1 LWITDNYPYICGNID
16 NNMKTF
22 KEIERKFLL
31 KRFPKL
37 DKINSVYQ
45 IQQWYHHD
53 GYRYR
58 HQVEIPSGDVV
69 IYKTKKTNISK
80 GVNMEEETTL
90 TLDELNAI
98 DLSNSLSIKKIRTVV
113 KYKGLKFEI
122 DKYEGINIVILEV
135 ELDDLEQKINI
146 PKYIEKEILY
156 EVTGIKEFSN
166 KSLSD

>member
-1 LWITDNYPYICGNID
+1 
-16 NNMKTF
+16 MKTF

-37 DKINSVYQ
+37 DKINNVYQ

-58 HQVEIPSGDVV
+58 HQVEIPSGEV
-69 IYKTKKTNISK
+69 IIFKTKKTNVSK
-80 GVNMEEETTL
+80 GVNIEEETTL
-90 TLDELNAI
+90 TLDELKTV
-98 DLSNSLSIKKIRTVV
+98 DLSNSLSIKKTRTVV

-122 DKYEGINIVILEV
+122 DKYDGINIVILEV
-135 ELDDLEQKINI
+135 ELDDIEQKINI
-146 PKYIEKEILY
+146 PKYIENEIIY

-166 KSLSD
+166 KSLSE

>member
-1 LWITDNYPYICGNID
+1 
-16 NNMKTF
+16 MKTF

-37 DKINSVYQ
+37 DKISSVYQ

-58 HQVEIPSGDVV
+58 HQVDIPNGNIT
-69 IYKTKKTNISK
+69 IYKTKKTNLLK
-80 GVNMEEETTL
+80 GVNLEEETTL
-90 TLDELNAI
+90 TLDELKAI
-98 DLSNSLSIKKIRTVV
+98 DLSNSPSIKKIRTVV

-135 ELDDLEQKINI
+135 ELKDIEQKINI

>member
-1 LWITDNYPYICGNID
+1 
-16 NNMKTF
+16 
-22 KEIERKFLL
+22 
-31 KRFPKL
+31 
-37 DKINSVYQ
+37 
-45 IQQWYHHD
+45 
-53 GYRYR
+53 
-58 HQVEIPSGDVV
+58 VEIPNGDVV

-166 KSLSD
+166 KSLAD